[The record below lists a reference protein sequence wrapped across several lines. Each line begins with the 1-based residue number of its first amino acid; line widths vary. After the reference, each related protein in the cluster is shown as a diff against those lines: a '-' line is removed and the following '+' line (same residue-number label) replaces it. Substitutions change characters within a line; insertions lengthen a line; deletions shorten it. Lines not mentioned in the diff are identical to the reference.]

1 MKPADP
7 LGGLLPPPPPARDL
21 PDRDRHRRELLAAVR
36 VGPAARFRAG
46 AAGWLAPLGAALAV
60 AVILVGVFVLP
71 GLLGGAR
78 HTGPGTVTASA
89 HPAAGGGHAPGSWHR
104 RSENYLVSTAVR
116 TLVIHDGVGSVSV
129 TGQARSTVS
138 ASAHLAYRGGVPVVG
153 HLVRRGAL
161 ELFYRCDTGSTCRV
175 SFDVAVPRA
184 VNVIVVSAVGQI
196 QLAGLTGTVKAY
208 TATGPIQAGALSVRQ
223 AQLTTGTGSITAGFM
238 VPPRRIAAAAEVGS
252 VTIRVPA
259 SARYQV
265 AASAQTGSVA
275 VAVARTASPGHII
288 KASTGVG
295 TITIANG

>member
-46 AAGWLAPLGAALAV
+46 AAGWLAPLGAAVAV
-60 AVILVGVFVLP
+60 AVILAGVFVLP
-71 GLLGGAR
+71 GLFGGAK
-78 HTGPGTVTASA
+78 HTGSSTVTASA
-89 HPAAGGGHAPGSWHR
+89 HPAAGGHHRGSWQR
-104 RSENYLVSTAVR
+104 RTENYLVSTAVR

-129 TGQARSTVS
+129 TGQDRGTVS
-138 ASAHLAYRGGVPVVG
+138 ASAHAAYRGRAPAVIRQ
-153 HLVRRGAL
+153 VRRGVL
-161 ELFYRCDTGSTCRV
+161 ELFYRCDIDSPCYV

-184 VNVIVVSAVGQI
+184 VDVIVDSAVGQI
-196 QLAGLTGTVKAY
+196 RLTGLAGTVVAY
-208 TATGPIQAGALSVRQ
+208 TSTGSIQASALSVRQ

-238 VPPRRIAAAAEVGS
+238 APPRRIVAAAGVGS

-275 VAVARTASPGHII
+275 VAVPRTASSGHII
-288 KASTGVG
+288 KASTGTG
-295 TITIANG
+295 TITIANS